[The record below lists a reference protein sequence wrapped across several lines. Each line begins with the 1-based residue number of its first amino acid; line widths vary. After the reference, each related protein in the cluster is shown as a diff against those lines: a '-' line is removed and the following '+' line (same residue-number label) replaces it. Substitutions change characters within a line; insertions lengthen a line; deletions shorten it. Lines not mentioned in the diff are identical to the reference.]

1 MQRWG
6 QLVAE
11 YCPEKRNPAALAMAH
26 DALFDMKNPAM
37 TLVWRTAFDP
47 KMKREKIRKNREVRT
62 VKVDKICDNLK
73 QVIGDQ
79 GTKLDSRTFFK
90 TSMIL
95 SGAQRIHSMQ
105 ADLLLDDT
113 KKLLNT
119 MKKERKVMQKFDSV
133 LDCRPSH
140 AKTVRLPSLDITASP
155 QTLRRPK
162 ATKVLDLDWH
172 TLDCDIDWTSG
183 PPRARMQDITLP
195 DDDVPYSPQFMAE
208 LEHLRAQEANLE
220 GPTLLDWEMNGF
232 QADEEK
238 SGEAAAVDTLLT
250 AVPEEEQQQPVLPTM
265 MVEAPVEAATLE
277 EPAAPTVMITDEAP
291 EEAATQEKLEV
302 PTAPQP
308 EDLQHSEQPTEPSQP
323 EQPSQIELESLEGS
337 DRQLPAPRIKEYI
350 DTMRTQT
357 SLGDTADLGKLH
369 QARRDFFPT
378 KPVHRRVIAD
388 VLVNLFRPCEGEAM
402 FAEPESPLHQGAEE
416 FVRDASH
423 SEVKDLSS
431 ILSVHQDTT
440 ESSRSKTLLEAPS
453 GLFEE
458 VPSQLQPIEEL
469 ESPMP
474 PPSPREASSAR
485 KKPGSSPTKKR
496 KRPSAT
502 EMPELEQEMPP
513 VEEPVQKMATA
524 EERAELSISSSSKDS
539 MTKIDEMTEIIL
551 DFLERQPEVLFSDLL
566 VEDAGDREAAAV
578 FSHVLLMFKN
588 GLLDLHQESGFGPIS
603 VSLPSADQ
611 E

>member
-1 MQRWG
+1 
-6 QLVAE
+6 
-11 YCPEKRNPAALAMAH
+11 MAH

-232 QADEEK
+232 QADEE

-337 DRQLPAPRIKEYI
+337 DRQLPAPRVRQARPTIDPVCILSRDVMRMQIKEYI